1 MSGDSDEDSNE
12 NSDLASS
19 NEENSDNGS
28 KLLSEEGEIDV
39 KEALAAS
46 TEEQLKE
53 LEKMMHESK
62 LAAEEK

>member
-39 KEALAAS
+39 KDALVAT
-46 TEEQLKE
+46 TEEQLKA
-53 LEKMMHESK
+53 LEKMVLLSK
-62 LAAEEK
+62 QGGEEK